1 VTVILAHLHL
11 KVQQLSRGGGQEIAG
26 GNGSRGIDFK
36 WFQLMIFHGSQYFYL
51 ICFWIKENLSLVVPI
66 NNFKY
71 FDILYLIF
79 QYIFDNILRK
89 ITFKLI

>member
-36 WFQLMIFHGSQYFYL
+36 WFQLMIFHGRHNNASSAAAVAAVLGILLQQGG
-51 ICFWIKENLSLVVPI
+51 INALVGAAVGG
-66 NNFKY
+66 K
-71 FDILYLIF
+71 
-79 QYIFDNILRK
+79 
-89 ITFKLI
+89 